1 MKQRI
6 VKRLGNRGVALA
18 MLGML
23 WIFTAIGIAVS
34 PLKRSTLLDERL
46 PVWVRVCL
54 WGIPGLLAL
63 VASIRQKYDATA
75 WGLLMVPVSV
85 RFASFL
91 IGWLASLALDVTG
104 WPPLVE
110 WSYPDGWR
118 GATTIAIFVVFIRV
132 CAAGLDRLPP
142 ALRPEA

>member
-23 WIFTAIGIAVS
+23 WIFTAVGIAVS
-34 PLKRSTLLDERL
+34 PLKRTTLLDERI
-46 PVWVRVCL
+46 PVWCRVCL

-63 VASIRQKYDATA
+63 VASIRRKYDATA
-75 WGLLMVPVSV
+75 WGLLMVPVGI

-91 IGWLASLALDVTG
+91 IGWLVSLALNITG
-104 WPPLVE
+104 WQPLLK

>member
-6 VKRLGNRGVALA
+6 AKRLGNRGIALA
-18 MLGML
+18 LLGTL
-23 WIFTAIGIAVS
+23 WLLTSVGLIVA

-46 PVWVRVCL
+46 PLWIRVPL
-54 WGIPGLLAL
+54 WCIPGFLAIA
-63 VASIRQKYDATA
+63 ASVRQKYDATA

-85 RFASFL
+85 RFVSYLA
-91 IGWLASLALDVTG
+91 GWLVSLALDITG
-104 WPPLVE
+104 WPPLAK

-118 GATTIAIFVVFIRV
+118 GATAIAVFVVFIRV

-142 ALRPEA
+142 ALRPEG